1 MFFKKG
7 VSTERVELGNWR
19 GETAVFKY
27 LKTDGKFIRE
37 LDAYRILES
46 CDFVPTLLT
55 SSIDDRV
62 IVTKYVGQSLNL
74 KYPPFERKK
83 FKHKIQAMN
92 DKLIK
97 VYGVHHNDIRWKN
110 VVESDG
116 GKLFLIDF
124 ESWTSV
130 EKGSKERDPEKIL
143 S

>member
-1 MFFKKG
+1 MLFKKG

-27 LKTDGKFIRE
+27 LKTDRKFLRE
-37 LDAYRILES
+37 LDAYKILEF
-46 CDFVPTLLT
+46 CDFVPRLLA

-74 KYPPFERKK
+74 KYPPLERKK

-97 VYGVHHNDIRWKN
+97 VYSVHHNDIRWKN
-110 VVESDG
+110 VIESDG